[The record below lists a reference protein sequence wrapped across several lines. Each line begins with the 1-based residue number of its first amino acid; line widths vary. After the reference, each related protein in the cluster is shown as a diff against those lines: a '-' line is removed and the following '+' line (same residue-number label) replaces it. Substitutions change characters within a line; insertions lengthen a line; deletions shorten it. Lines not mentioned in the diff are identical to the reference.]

1 MKIRLMG
8 YRCSG
13 KSSVGR
19 ALALELGVPFWDTD
33 RVLESRVGKSIQDMV
48 AYEGW
53 ESFRAMER
61 EVLMELLE
69 MEPAV
74 LALGGGAVL
83 DPINR
88 LALRQQGLNVWLVA
102 SAQTI
107 LERMAQDP
115 ESPLRRP
122 ALTSLGPEEEVRSL
136 LREREPLYREV
147 AHVLVYTDHR
157 PVEKLVREILELLGR
172 AVAETHSARGT

>member
-1 MKIRLMG
+1 MQVRLIG

-33 RVLESRVGKSIQDMV
+33 RVLESRAGKSIQDVV

-53 ESFRAMER
+53 GSFRAMER
-61 EVLMELLE
+61 EVLMGLLE
-69 MEPAV
+69 MDPAV

-83 DPINR
+83 DPLNR
-88 LALRQQGLNVWLVA
+88 VALSRQGLNVWLVA
-102 SAQTI
+102 GAQTI

-115 ESPLRRP
+115 ESTLRRP
-122 ALTSLGPEEEVRSL
+122 ALTCLGPEQEVRRL

-147 AHVLVYTDHR
+147 AHVRVYTDHR
-157 PVEKLVREILELLGR
+157 PVDKLVREILELLGR
-172 AVAETHSARGT
+172 AVAETASARGA